1 MKQPSPGAWAAIPS
15 VDALLRAPAADALIN
30 QYGLTAVTAAS
41 RDVLAEIRRSIRE
54 AKAVEISNG
63 DCVDAVA
70 KNLEARMAPGL
81 VPVFNLTGTVL
92 HTNLG
97 RAPLPQGAIDAIA
110 LTARGASNLEF
121 DLKTGFCGS
130 SSSDVGQTT
139 CYRQ

>member
-30 QYGLTAVTAAS
+30 QYGITAVTAAS

-54 AKAVEISNG
+54 AKAVKISNE
-63 DCVDAVA
+63 DCIDAVA

-97 RAPLPQGAIDAIA
+97 RAPLPQEAIDAIA
-110 LTARGASNLEF
+110 LTARGASNL
-121 DLKTGFCGS
+121 
-130 SSSDVGQTT
+130 
-139 CYRQ
+139 